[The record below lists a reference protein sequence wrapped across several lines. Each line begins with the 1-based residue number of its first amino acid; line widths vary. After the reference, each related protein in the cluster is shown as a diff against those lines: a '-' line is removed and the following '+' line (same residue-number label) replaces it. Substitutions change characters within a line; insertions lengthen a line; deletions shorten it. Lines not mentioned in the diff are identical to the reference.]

1 MDSTK
6 KEIFRLKDEFSI
18 EAYEKLKEWVE
29 KNETPTN
36 EIAMTPTKN
45 FLRQISE
52 RMDREKNKRVEGK

>member
-6 KEIFRLKDEFSI
+6 KEIFRLKDGFSI

-29 KNETPTN
+29 KNETPAN